1 MVKNNN
7 YFLNVIQH
15 SSIISRV
22 MNNYELFV
30 DALVRSKRKIA
41 LPIIYILPPRGREYD
56 NKRRRRRLH
65 GFNLSAESCFEIR
78 IYRYLYGD
86 WCGIDLLLDDNTAPG
101 VPSSS
106 SS

>member
-30 DALVRSKRKIA
+30 DALVRSKRKMA
-41 LPIIYILPPRGREYD
+41 LPILYILLREGG
-56 NKRRRRRLH
+56 NTIIS
-65 GFNLSAESCFEIR
+65 GA
-78 IYRYLYGD
+78 GD
-86 WCGIDLLLDDNTAPG
+86 GYMVST
-101 VPSSS
+101 
-106 SS
+106 